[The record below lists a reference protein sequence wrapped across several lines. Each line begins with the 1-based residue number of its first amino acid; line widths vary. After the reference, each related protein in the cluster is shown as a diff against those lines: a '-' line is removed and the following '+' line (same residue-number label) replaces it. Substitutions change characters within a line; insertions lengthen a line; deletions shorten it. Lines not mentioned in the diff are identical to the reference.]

1 MSLADTQGVQSHFE
15 IALPPRQRGVL
26 HPLSILLAVAIW
38 LVPDIGQAQDTSVR
52 ASERAA
58 IIHDSPTGNEL
69 RPQIWQA
76 KMIGN
81 RLFATHEK
89 GISVRMGAHWTM
101 IETPGKTTV
110 RSIDSDKHGRIY
122 YGEQG
127 GVGYVKID
135 SSGAYKAY
143 AIDLPDSV
151 EAKLENVWATHV
163 RNDRV
168 EFQSRAAIV
177 SWRVDGT
184 FDLIESKSGFHNSF
198 RVNDRVFVREFGT
211 GLFELVDG
219 RLNPLVGGDV
229 LADEFVYGITHSSHD
244 LLVWT
249 QTGAQY
255 VIKGD
260 SLRFLRNVSSRL
272 ADIAKDY
279 RLYSIAQGGQNEW
292 MIGTLGAGIVVTN
305 ERGDVLQRADAKTG
319 FPDDFVNSVVA
330 TESGSYLL
338 ALNNEGVASYRP
350 QISKMRYR
358 RQHGL
363 WGHINRIGAL
373 NGHIAVATGSRLAVS
388 VSEDAG
394 PLIYSSNPNRSYF
407 EEVDGTELS
416 WDFTDLGG
424 VTFVA
429 TETGGGVFQEGDES
443 IRPCALATPGGAQM
457 SGLSVQIF
465 SVYPDVEQ
473 GITLAGTNN
482 GLYQIVTS
490 TSVDGLVS
498 CSLMPLPIPELDRVE
513 IKEIAQSGDG
523 YWISSDNAGLFNLSG
538 SLTGLSV
545 RHYDL
550 DRYPD
555 ISSAYLL
562 LTEGARVFFADQH
575 AVYVNDST
583 TDFIPRKVAVSE
595 TRDGRIEAIHASGND
610 LWIAYSD
617 SISVLREVSAGTYSL
632 YTPDALKYQ
641 KGSTS
646 DIYVHEDGIVWY
658 SDGDELV
665 AFDPRYTL
673 SAPVSSS
680 TFITSVITRDY
691 GVSLFGGTFP
701 NDQGGI
707 GEYQPAWA
715 IPRLPF
721 WDKALVIWLSAD
733 GGLDASD
740 VLYQYSLTG
749 GNGSWSPLS
758 TDNEISISTLSEGKY
773 QFQARAVNDL
783 GLQTETIS
791 FSFIILPPW
800 YRTAWAYLGYVL
812 FGGALIFAVVKYAG
826 MRKAHKKAL
835 EHQKE
840 LERERVV
847 VKKLQQANDSLTKAN
862 KLKDEFLASTSH
874 ELRTPLTA
882 ILGFTSVLKEEVP
895 PDAEYR
901 EFLDIIA
908 DSGGRLMDTLNSLL
922 DLAKLRA
929 GTQEISLEQADIYR
943 NTMDVA
949 VTFQELA
956 KRKGL
961 QFKVDEPV
969 QPLMAMIDVHAFH
982 RIMHNLLSN
991 AVKFTDE
998 GEVHV
1003 RIAREDDQVRID
1015 VMDTGIG
1022 IDDKFLPELFGEY
1035 MQESDGLARTYE
1047 GSGLGLAISSKMTD
1061 LMGAKLSVESV
1072 KGAGSTFSLFVPA
1085 ALGQQESRSRIRGF
1099 GQSSTA

>member
-1 MSLADTQGVQSHFE
+1 
-15 IALPPRQRGVL
+15 
-26 HPLSILLAVAIW
+26 
-38 LVPDIGQAQDTSVR
+38 
-52 ASERAA
+52 
-58 IIHDSPTGNEL
+58 
-69 RPQIWQA
+69 
-76 KMIGN
+76 MIGN

-89 GISVRMGAHWTM
+89 GISVRMGSKWAM

-110 RSIDSDKHGRIY
+110 RSIDFDEYGRIY

-151 EAKLENVWATHV
+151 ESKLENVWATYA

-168 EFQSRAAIV
+168 DFQSRAAIV
-177 SWRVDGT
+177 SWRPDGT

-198 RVNDRVFVREFGT
+198 RVNGRVFVREFGT
-211 GLFELVDG
+211 GLYELIDG
-219 RLNPLVGGDV
+219 GLTPLVGGDV
-229 LADEFVYGITHSSHD
+229 LADEFVYGITQSSHD

-255 VIKGD
+255 VINGD
-260 SLRFLRNVSSRL
+260 SLQYLRNVSSRL
-272 ADIAKDY
+272 AEIAKDY
-279 RLYSIAQGGQNEW
+279 RLYSIAQGGHNEW
-292 MIGTLGAGIVVTN
+292 MIGTLGAGIIVVN
-305 ERGDVLQRADAKTG
+305 ERGVVLHRADAKTG
-319 FPDDFVNSVVA
+319 FPDDFVNSVVV
-330 TESGSYLL
+330 TESGNYLL
-338 ALNNEGVASYRP
+338 ALNNEGVAFYKP

-373 NGHIAVATGSRLAVS
+373 NGQIAVATGSRLAVS

-394 PLIYSSNPNRSYF
+394 PLVYSSNPNRSYF

-416 WDFTDLGG
+416 WDFTDLGE

-429 TETGGGVFQEGDES
+429 TETGGGVFREGDES
-443 IRPCALATPGGAQM
+443 IRPCALVTPDGAQV

-465 SVYPDVEQ
+465 SVYPDVKH

-490 TSVDGLVS
+490 PSIEGVVS

-513 IKEIAQSGDG
+513 IKEIARSGDG
-523 YWISSDNAGLFNLSG
+523 YWISSDNSGLFYLSG
-538 SLTGLSV
+538 SLSGLSV

-555 ISSAYLL
+555 ISSASLL
-562 LTEGARVFFADQH
+562 LAEGDRVFFADQH
-575 AVYVNDST
+575 AIYVNDSA
-583 TDFIPRKVAVSE
+583 TDFIPRKVVVSE
-595 TRDGRIEAIHASGND
+595 TSDGRIEAIHASGND

-617 SISVLREVSAGTYSL
+617 SISVLREASGAYTL

-665 AFDPRYTL
+665 AFDPRSTL
-673 SAPVSSS
+673 SAPETSS

-691 GVSLFGGTFP
+691 GVPLFGGTFP
-701 NDQGGI
+701 NDHGGI
-707 GEYQPAWA
+707 GEYQPTWA

-721 WDKALVIWLSAD
+721 WDKALVIMLSAD

-749 GNGSWSPLS
+749 GSGSWSPLS

-800 YRTAWAYLGYVL
+800 YRTFWAYIGYVL

-826 MRKAHKKAL
+826 MRKAHKQAL

-862 KLKDEFLASTSH
+862 KMKDEFLASTSH
-874 ELRTPLTA
+874 ELRTPITA

-895 PDAEYR
+895 QDAEYR

-929 GTQEISLEQADIYR
+929 GTQEINLERADIYQ
-943 NTMDVA
+943 NAMEVA
-949 VTFQELA
+949 VTFKESA
-956 KRKGL
+956 TRKGL

-969 QPLMAMIDVHAFH
+969 QPMFAMIDVHAFN

-1003 RIAREDDQVRID
+1003 RFSQEDDQVRID

-1022 IDDKFLPELFGEY
+1022 IDDKFMPELFGEY
-1035 MQESDGLARTYE
+1035 MQESDGLSRTYE
-1047 GSGLGLAISSKMTD
+1047 GSGLGLAISSKMTE
-1061 LMGAKLSVESV
+1061 LMGGKLSVESV
-1072 KGAGSTFSLFVPA
+1072 KGAGSTFSLFVPSA
-1085 ALGQQESRSRIRGF
+1085 MGQQESRPRVRGF